1 MHIAPDR
8 ALTPLNLNGGFQIPY
23 SSHSFKDDDIDDNSN
38 GSKSSD
44 KFKYATQ
51 LDNSLDLS
59 RDELVFKER
68 NVSGRVNLTD
78 TQGKPYSFLCNT
90 DASIS
95 QIPFKPKT
103 KIIRELNVQGKGLL
117 HLNLNNYRDLETLNC
132 SYNCIA
138 DLEFLNDGYH
148 LTQINMSH
156 NQVRSLTTL
165 ENTPLRHLELSYN
178 LIEGCIDFREL
189 MHGSRDKLGWASLEY
204 LCLTG
209 NKIKEL
215 KNIHLLTNLRVLLV
229 DNNNLEKVDNLHL
242 LRYLET
248 VSLMKNFNLPH
259 LELKCLPLMQLKELH
274 IDACKCLREW
284 KICPPHIEVFEI
296 CNGAICDIP
305 KWEYFPPN
313 LKILKISNISG
324 LRELPSNLYQI
335 IPTVQRLDLTDN
347 DLHDLKNIL
356 RAIPTT
362 QLKYINL
369 CRNPVTK
376 QLSRRTAQNYE
387 HVFRIACQII
397 ENVHLVD

>member
-51 LDNSLDLS
+51 LDNSLDL
-59 RDELVFKER
+59 
-68 NVSGRVNLTD
+68 N
-78 TQGKPYSFLCNT
+78 
-90 DASIS
+90 ASIS

-165 ENTPLRHLELSYN
+165 ENTPLRHLDLSYN

-313 LKILKISNISG
+313 LKILKF
-324 LRELPSNLYQI
+324 QI
-335 IPTVQRLDLTDN
+335 
-347 DLHDLKNIL
+347 
-356 RAIPTT
+356 
-362 QLKYINL
+362 
-369 CRNPVTK
+369 
-376 QLSRRTAQNYE
+376 
-387 HVFRIACQII
+387 
-397 ENVHLVD
+397 LVDYGNCHQIYIKLSLQFNVWILQIMTYMI